1 MIKVKRALLSVYD
14 KTGIVPFAQS
24 LTGCGIEILST
35 GGTAR
40 ALQAAGVPVTP
51 LETLTEFADLFA
63 GRVKTLT
70 PQVHGGLL
78 MRRDREEDRAQAE
91 AHGIAPIDLVCVNLY
106 PFRETARARGDD
118 RAACVEM
125 IDIGGPAML
134 RAAAKNHAHV
144 VIVSQPSHYE
154 SVSRALE
161 EHDGAVPEALAAE
174 LAAEVFSQTGAYDAA
189 IFRYLY
195 AQAELPRYWATG
207 GERMQ
212 PLRYGENPNQ
222 QAACFR
228 TGDAFWSEFEQLQGK
243 ELSYNNL
250 GDLWATWTCLR
261 EFAGGGTAACV
272 VVKHA
277 TPCGVA
283 LAPDVATAFARA
295 RDGDSL
301 SAFGGVVLLNRPA
314 DRAVAEAMGAMFLE
328 VVGAPQ
334 WPEDALAALKK
345 KKNLRILRLPALSG
359 PPAGPAG
366 SEGSA
371 GSAGA
376 SPGECAAIRGG
387 ATWAYKSI
395 GEAVLVQSP
404 MPPHEGTGAWA
415 CVTEQAADEATL
427 AELDFAWRVCRHVR
441 SNAIV
446 LTKDRQTIGLGGG
459 QTSRIDAMEVALLKA
474 RRCEHDPRGAVLA
487 SDAFFPFRDVVDR
500 AAAAGVRAVVQP
512 GGSVRDKD
520 SIAACN
526 EHGVAMYF
534 TGTRVF
540 MH

>member
-14 KTGIVPFAQS
+14 KTGIVEFAQI
-24 LTGCGIEILST
+24 LTRLGIEILST

-40 ALQAAGVPVTP
+40 ALSEADVPVTP
-51 LETLTEFADLFA
+51 LESLTDFSDLFE

-78 MRRDREEDRAQAE
+78 MRRDRAEDREQAE
-91 AHGIAPIDLVCVNLY
+91 AHGITPIDLLCVNLY
-106 PFRETARARGDD
+106 PFRETVRDRGED
-118 RAACVEM
+118 RDACVEM

-134 RAAAKNHAHV
+134 RAAAKNHAQV
-144 VIVSQPSHYE
+144 VIVSQPEHYE
-154 SVSRALE
+154 AVVRALE
-161 EHDGAVPEALAAE
+161 ENEGGVPVPLAAR
-174 LAAEVFSQTGAYDAA
+174 LAAEVFSQTGSYDAS

-195 AQAELPRYWATG
+195 EQSGLPRYWVSG

-212 PLRYGENPNQ
+212 RLRYGENPNQ

-228 TGDAFWSEFEQLQGK
+228 TGEAFWSEFEQLQGK

-250 GDLWATWTCLR
+250 GDLWASWNCLR
-261 EFAGGGTAACV
+261 EFAGGEDAACV

-277 TPCGVA
+277 TPCGVG
-283 LAPDVATAFARA
+283 LGPNVASAFARA
-295 RDGDSL
+295 RDGDAL

-314 DRAVAEAMGAMFLE
+314 DLAVAEAMGAMFLE
-328 VVGAPQ
+328 VVGAPA
-334 WPEDALAALKK
+334 WSADALAALKK
-345 KKNLRILRLPALSG
+345 KKNLRMLQLPALADESR
-359 PPAGPAG
+359 AA
-366 SEGSA
+366 SA
-371 GSAGA
+371 GGA
-376 SPGECAAIRGG
+376 
-387 ATWAYKSI
+387 WAYKSI

-404 MPPHEGTGAWA
+404 MPAHEGTGSWK
-415 CVTEQAADEATL
+415 CVTEQAGDEATL

-446 LTKDRQTIGLGGG
+446 LTKERQTIGLGGG
-459 QTSRIDAMEVALLKA
+459 QTSRIDAMDVALLKA

-500 AAAAGVRAVVQP
+500 AARAGVRAIVQP

-520 SIAACN
+520 SVAACN
-526 EHGVAMYF
+526 EQGVAMYF